1 MFGLMTGKKA
11 IVTGAAQGIGKA
23 VALIYAQNG
32 ADVLLCDVNEEKV
45 AAAAREVSEA
55 TGQKC
60 VGMKMD
66 ITSKADTEAVVDHAV
81 AEFGRLDVLCNSAGI
96 LIHAKMVDM
105 TQAQWEKIFA
115 VNMTGAF
122 LITQAAAKV
131 MIAQK
136 GGKIVHVSS
145 CSGKKPTPEEAG
157 YCSTKS
163 ALNGFVKVCALELG
177 EYGINVNA
185 ICPGATDTEMVRS
198 TFITSPEI
206 EQEWIDKTALKR
218 LGTVEDQA
226 KAVLFLSSTLADH
239 ITGEAI
245 IVSAGEMMSQ

>member
-23 VALIYAQNG
+23 VALVYAQNG
-32 ADVLLCDVNEEKV
+32 ADVLLCDINEEKV
-45 AAAAREVSEA
+45 TEAAREVSEA

-66 ITSKADTEAVVDHAV
+66 ITSKADTDAVVDRAV
-81 AEFGRLDVLCNSAGI
+81 AEFGSLDVLCNSAGI
-96 LIHAKMVDM
+96 LIHAKLVDM

-122 LITQAAAKV
+122 LISQAAAKV
-131 MIAQK
+131 MMAQK
-136 GGKIVHVSS
+136 SGKIVHVSS

-157 YCSTKS
+157 YCATKS

-206 EQEWIDKTALKR
+206 EREWIDKTALKR

-239 ITGEAI
+239 ITGEAL

>member
-45 AAAAREVSEA
+45 TAAAREVSEA

-60 VGMKMD
+60 LGMKMD
-66 ITSKADTEAVVDHAV
+66 ITSKSDTDAVADRAV

-122 LITQAAAKV
+122 LITQSAAKV

-136 GGKIVHVSS
+136 SGKIVHVSS

-157 YCSTKS
+157 YCATKS

-206 EQEWIDKTALKR
+206 EREWIDKTALKR

>member
-45 AAAAREVSEA
+45 TAAAREVSEA

-60 VGMKMD
+60 VGIKMD
-66 ITSKADTEAVVDHAV
+66 ITSKADTEAVVERAV

-131 MIAQK
+131 MMAQK

>member
-32 ADVLLCDVNEEKV
+32 ADVMLCDVNEEKV
-45 AAAAREVSEA
+45 QAAAKEIADA
-55 TGQKC
+55 TGRQC
-60 VGMKMD
+60 IGMKMD
-66 ITSKADTEAVVDHAV
+66 ITSLADVGTVVQATVEA
-81 AEFGRLDVLCNSAGI
+81 FGRIDVLCNCAGI
-96 LIHAKMVDM
+96 LLHAKMVDM
-105 TQAQWEKIFA
+105 SEDAWDKIFA
-115 VNMTGAF
+115 VNMKGAF
-122 LITQAAAKV
+122 LMTQSVAKI

-136 GGKIVHVSS
+136 SGKIVHVSS

-157 YCSTKS
+157 YCATKS

-177 EYGINVNA
+177 MYGINVNA
-185 ICPGATDTEMVRS
+185 ICPGATDTEMVRK

-206 EQEWIDKTALKR
+206 EREWIDKTALKR

-226 KAVLFLSSTLADH
+226 KAALFLSSTLADH

>member
-45 AAAAREVSEA
+45 VAAAREVSDA

-60 VGMKMD
+60 VGIKMD
-66 ITSKADTEAVVDHAV
+66 ITSKADTETVVDRAV

-131 MIAQK
+131 MMAQK
-136 GGKIVHVSS
+136 SGKIVHVSS

-185 ICPGATDTEMVRS
+185 ICPGATDTEMVRL

-245 IVSAGEMMSQ
+245 IVSAGELMSQ

>member
-45 AAAAREVSEA
+45 TAAAHEVSEA

-60 VGMKMD
+60 LGMKMD
-66 ITSKADTEAVVDHAV
+66 ITSKADTDAVVERATQ
-81 AEFGRLDVLCNSAGI
+81 EFGRLDVLCNSAGI

-131 MIAQK
+131 MVAQK
-136 GGKIVHVSS
+136 SGKIVHVSS

-157 YCSTKS
+157 YCATKS

-206 EQEWIDKTALKR
+206 EREWINKTALKR